1 MTYGVTL
8 KQGDKELHAEVD
20 ADNGMVQHLI
30 YRRLLE
36 IVKPIGPFAD
46 NPDKE
51 IEFLTQTLEAFGFKN
66 VKVTV
71 NDVSQ

>member
-1 MTYGVTL
+1 MTYGITL
-8 KQGDKELHAEVD
+8 KQGEKELHAEVD
-20 ADNGMVQHLI
+20 ADNGMVQQLI
-30 YRRLLE
+30 YRRLWEL
-36 IVKPIGPFAD
+36 VKAVGPFAD

-71 NDVSQ
+71 SDVSQ